1 MVRRWLSKRK
11 AALIL
16 IILAAL
22 LLVPAAR
29 EAHSESGSVVYLGA
43 SKYYANYSSACIF
56 RVDDF
61 VADPSELSSIT
72 FHIGNRTVTY
82 QNFEMDLINYILKNH
97 PEMRMVFGVITADRS
112 GLNNS
117 EIWSL
122 YSELVRAYGW
132 EAATHTRYHLLPP
145 RTIDDLE
152 GSIEDIEGNISGYRV
167 LTYIPPYGKTDRAEL
182 ELMRSLGI
190 RIVMSDKPLQLNA
203 PSHWYDMHITWKID
217 GKHSWTLRFLKPII
231 ALNARIGGVS
241 VIYTHATSFDWRS
254 PSQMVSAL
262 NQTISTIESENTWIT
277 VPSELYKYSTE
288 RSHLSVETLNET
300 SFRIGLKRPLDFQPI
315 PVTLKF
321 QVEGKVGAVYFNGTL
336 LPRLDSPGFVP
347 RPGYWQK
354 GDILYV
360 SVVPSGVLE
369 IGLGETG

>member
-11 AALIL
+11 AILIL

-22 LLVPAAR
+22 LLVPAVR
-29 EAHSESGSVVYLGA
+29 EARSESGSVVYLGT
-43 SKYYANYSSACIF
+43 SKYYAGYPSAFIF

-61 VADPSELSSIT
+61 IADPSELSSIT

-82 QNFEMDLINYILKNH
+82 QNFEMELISYILKNH

-132 EAATHTRYHLLPP
+132 EAATHTRYHHLPP
-145 RTIDDLE
+145 RTIDDLK

-167 LTYIPPYGKTDRAEL
+167 FTYIPPYGRTDRAEL

-190 RIVMSDKPLQLNA
+190 RIVISNKPFQLNA
-203 PSHWYDMHITWKID
+203 PSNWYDMHITLKID
-217 GKHSWTLRFLKPII
+217 GKHSWALRILKPII
-231 ALNARIGGVS
+231 TLNARIGGVS
-241 VIYTHATSFDWRS
+241 VIYTHATSYDWKS

-262 NQTISTIESENTWIT
+262 NETISTVESESTWIT

-288 RSHLSVETLNET
+288 RSYLSVEELNET
-300 SFRIGLKRPLDFQPI
+300 SFRIELKRPLDFQPI

-321 QVEGKVGAVYFNGTL
+321 QVEGKVVAVYFNGNL
-336 LPRLDSPGFVP
+336 LPRLDSPGFIP

-354 GDILYV
+354 GDTLYV
-360 SVVPSGVLE
+360 SVVPSGVLK